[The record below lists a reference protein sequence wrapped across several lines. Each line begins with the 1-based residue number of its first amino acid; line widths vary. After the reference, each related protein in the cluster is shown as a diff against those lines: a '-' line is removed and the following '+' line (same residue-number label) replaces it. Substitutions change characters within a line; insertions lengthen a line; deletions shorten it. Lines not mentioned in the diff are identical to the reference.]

1 MRGTIL
7 NVDYLLN
14 PRRGTLQTSR
24 KSITQSEESFNS
36 TLISNPVILIMLKNI
51 RADIQKQTKPKY
63 KDEKYGRVQMPI
75 DD

>member
-51 RADIQKQTKPKY
+51 RADIQKQAKPKY

>member
-1 MRGTIL
+1 
-7 NVDYLLN
+7 
-14 PRRGTLQTSR
+14 
-24 KSITQSEESFNS
+24 
-36 TLISNPVILIMLKNI
+36 MLKNI